1 VLELPVRRL
10 PYPAS
15 RRAAIVFDD
24 PDVDDACGVDR
35 LDDGPV
41 AGPGVHLDG
50 VGEPA
55 FTGGEGGA
63 LDRRGLDG
71 PDIEDLPDYDIPS

>member
-1 VLELPVRRL
+1 MVKLPVRRL

-15 RRAAIVFDD
+15 RRAAFVFDD
-24 PDVDDACGVDR
+24 PDVYDACGVDR

-41 AGPGVHLDG
+41 DGPVVHLAS

-55 FTGGEGGA
+55 FARGKSRE
-63 LDRRGLDG
+63 LDRRRFDV
-71 PDIEDLPDYDIPS
+71 ISK